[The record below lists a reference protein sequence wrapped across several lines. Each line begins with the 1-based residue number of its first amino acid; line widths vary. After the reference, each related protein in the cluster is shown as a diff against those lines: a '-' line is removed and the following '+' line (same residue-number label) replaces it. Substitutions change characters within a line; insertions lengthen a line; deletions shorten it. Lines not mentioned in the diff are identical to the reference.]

1 MEALLARHAMDV
13 TILESSLRQLAP
25 KPRFGKAP
33 SLESIQR
40 AEQLGALKRE
50 ELVARHRSELE
61 SFVEPTVTAAAAV
74 VPPVVAAAAAAV
86 VPPVVAA
93 IVAAAADSASDEDEE
108 VDGSAGRKG
117 KAARRRERKD
127 ARLAANRATAL
138 SSVDSDAAIAAAR
151 ACEDEADALRAQLG
165 PLGFSIVS
173 VIGDGHCLFRAIAAQ
188 LVLAGGVGS
197 GAEYLPLRRRAA
209 DVIRTFWEEFAPF
222 LPYDPSDGYGED
234 ASAARTAV
242 GKYCDRVATSNCWGG
257 HPEIRALAYALGCP
271 ILVFR
276 ARSVP
281 IQFLPRGEEE
291 QVISSVR
298 GGGEARNALRLSF
311 HAFYSA
317 GEHYNSVVA
326 N

>member
-1 MEALLARHAMDV
+1 MEALKARHAMDV

-40 AEQLGALKRE
+40 AEQLGALKRD

-61 SFVEPTVTAAAAV
+61 TFVEPVQTVTTAAAVLV
-74 VPPVVAAAAAAV
+74 VPTT
-86 VPPVVAA
+86 
-93 IVAAAADSASDEDEE
+93 VAAAADSASDEEDEEE
-108 VDGSAGRKG
+108 VDGSGGGGSAGRKG

-151 ACEDEADALRAQLG
+151 ACEDEADALRTQLG
-165 PLGFSIVS
+165 PLGFSIIP
-173 VIGDGHCLFRAIAAQ
+173 VIGDGHCLFRAVAAQ

-197 GAEYLPLRRRAA
+197 GAEFMPLRRRAA

-234 ASAARTAV
+234 MNAARAAV
-242 GKYCDRVATSNCWGG
+242 GKYCDRVAASNCWGG

-291 QVISSVR
+291 QVISNVR
-298 GGGEARNALRLSF
+298 GSGEARNVLRLSF